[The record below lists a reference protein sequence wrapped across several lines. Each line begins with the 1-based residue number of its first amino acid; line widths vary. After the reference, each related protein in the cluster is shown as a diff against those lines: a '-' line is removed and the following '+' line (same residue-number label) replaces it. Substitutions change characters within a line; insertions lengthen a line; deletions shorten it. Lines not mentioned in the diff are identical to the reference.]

1 MAFSSSSSSVHQFS
15 WYFTSFVITCVW
27 FLCLVNNQVSCRK
40 GKLIKLNEDN
50 WDDLLTGEW
59 MVEFYAPWCPA
70 CQSLEPHWDSF
81 SSWSDELNIK
91 VGNIDVTANPGL
103 SGRFMVTALPTIYH
117 VKDGQFRQYKG
128 SRETNAFVGFVEEK
142 KWQTLE
148 TISNWKHPSSIQM
161 SIVSQF
167 FKISMALRAVH
178 NRLVQDYGIPYWGSY
193 VLFALAT
200 ILLGTILGLI
210 IVCIIDIFLPFK
222 QPPIGADC
230 PRTRE
235 KEDLIEDVQG
245 DNLSEDAKEL
255 RKRKTTQSTESTA
268 SSESTSST
276 KETES
281 KKSD

>member
-1 MAFSSSSSSVHQFS
+1 MAFSPQCWLLTIVVLFG
-15 WYFTSFVITCVW
+15 F
-27 FLCLVNNQVSCRK
+27 CLVNNQVSCRK

-50 WDDLLTGEW
+50 WDGLLTGEW

-70 CQSLEPHWDSF
+70 CQSLEPHWESF

-128 SRETNAFVGFVEEK
+128 SRDTNSFVEFVEEK
-142 KWQTLE
+142 RWQTLE
-148 TISNWKHPSSIQM
+148 PISNWKHPSSIQM
-161 SIVSQF
+161 SIVSHF

-210 IVCIIDIFLPFK
+210 IVCIIDILFPFK
-222 QPPIGADC
+222 HPPSGSDS
-230 PRTRE
+230 PRTRTLGE
-235 KEDLIEDVQG
+235 KEDLIEDVQ
-245 DNLSEDAKEL
+245 DNNLSNDEKEL
-255 RKRKTTQSTESTA
+255 RRRKNAQQKGDSDEV
-268 SSESTSST
+268 ESST
-276 KETES
+276 NEPES
-281 KKSD
+281 KKETKAE